1 MQIEFAAGDAGYF
14 EAHALLQIVRHAQ
27 TQDPVASA
35 EVQLLDALRAA
46 AEAAIARPEFGA
58 LRERVPD
65 VAEPPAQ
72 DTGWMGWWRAVCGPS
87 RREQM
92 LSAQRIAALERA
104 QRAEHSAFEALAETA
119 RVARERDTALARLA
133 ACEAARGDAGEQ
145 ARVT

>member
-27 TQDPVASA
+27 TQDPIASA
-35 EVQLLDALRAA
+35 EIQLLDALRAA
-46 AEAAIARPEFGA
+46 AEATIARPEFGA

-65 VAEPPAQ
+65 VAEPPE
-72 DTGWMGWWRAVCGPS
+72 DTGWLGWWRAVCGPS

-119 RVARERDTALARLA
+119 RVARERDAALARLA
-133 ACEAARGDAGEQ
+133 ACEAARGGAGEQ
-145 ARVT
+145 AQVT